1 MPPGKATQ
9 KARSDSARTALLKA
23 GRKLFGKDGF
33 ISTSVNGIS
42 AAAGM
47 SKSGL
52 LHHFAS
58 KAALFEAVFE
68 EEEKRLV
75 ALVAAKAGEAPN
87 ARERMRMGA
96 RALLDALNDP
106 VSRQIVLIDGP
117 AVLGWTVW
125 RRIEAE
131 HGIALIEFTLEE
143 AHAEG
148 SLARLPGRAFSRM
161 FLSALHEGAF
171 SIIEDET
178 QRPAVEA
185 MLDQMIGGLF
195 DKH

>member
-1 MPPGKATQ
+1 MPPEKNTQ
-9 KARSDSARTALLKA
+9 KARSDSARAALLKA
-23 GRKLFGKDGF
+23 GRKLFGKSGF
-33 ISTSVNGIS
+33 LSTSVNEVA

-52 LHHFAS
+52 LHHFSS

-75 ALVAAKAGEAPN
+75 AQVATEAADAPGAKA
-87 ARERMRMGA
+87 RMKRGA

-106 VSRQIVLIDGP
+106 VSRQITLIDGP
-117 AVLGWTVW
+117 AVLGWTQW
-125 RRIEAE
+125 RKIEAAY
-131 HGIALIEFTLEE
+131 GIALIQTTLEE
-143 AHAEG
+143 AQAEG
-148 SLARLPGRAFSRM
+148 SISSLPGAAFSRM

-171 SIIEDET
+171 SIIEDKS

-185 MLDQMIGGLF
+185 MLDQMIDGLF
-195 DKH
+195 AQG

>member
-1 MPPGKATQ
+1 MRSEKITQ
-9 KARSDSARTALLKA
+9 KARSDSARAALLKA
-23 GRKLFGKDGF
+23 GRMLFGQNGF
-33 ISTSVNGIS
+33 ISTAVTDIS
-42 AAAGM
+42 EAAGM

-52 LHHFAS
+52 LHHFGS
-58 KAALFEAVFE
+58 KAGLFEAVFE

-75 ALVAAKAGEAPN
+75 ACVAAEAGTAPN
-87 ARERMRMGA
+87 TRERMRRGA

-106 VSRQIVLIDGP
+106 ISRQIILIDGP

-125 RRIEAE
+125 RQIEGD
-131 HGIALIEFTLEE
+131 HGIALIEATLEE

-148 SLARLPGRAFSRM
+148 SLAHLPGRAFSRM

-178 QRPAVEA
+178 QRPAVES
-185 MLDQMIGGLF
+185 MLDQMIDGVFAGR
-195 DKH
+195 

>member
-1 MPPGKATQ
+1 MPPGKTTQ
-9 KARSDSARTALLKA
+9 KARSDSARAALLKA

-33 ISTSVNGIS
+33 ISTSVNGIA

-52 LHHFAS
+52 LHHFSS

-87 ARERMRMGA
+87 ARERMRQGS

-106 VSRQIVLIDGP
+106 MSRQIVLIDGP

-125 RRIEAE
+125 RRIEGD
-131 HGIALIEFTLEE
+131 HGIALIEATLEE

-148 SLARLPGRAFSRM
+148 NLARLPGRAFSRM

-178 QRPAVEA
+178 QRPAVET
-185 MLDQMIGGLF
+185 MLDRMIEGLF
-195 DKH
+195 ARG

>member
-1 MPPGKATQ
+1 MRPERTPQ
-9 KARSDSARTALLKA
+9 KVRSDSARAALLKA
-23 GRKLFGKDGF
+23 GRALFGENGF
-33 ISTSVNGIS
+33 ISTAVNDVS
-42 AAAGM
+42 MAAGM

-58 KAALFEAVFE
+58 KTALFEAVFE

-75 ALVAAKAGEAPN
+75 ACVAAEAASAPN
-87 ARERMRMGA
+87 ARERMRRGA

-125 RRIEAE
+125 RQIEGA
-131 HGIALIEFTLEE
+131 HGIALIEATLQE

-148 SLARLPGRAFSRM
+148 SLARLPGSAFSRM

-178 QRPAVEA
+178 QRDAVET
-185 MLDQMIGGLF
+185 MLDQMIEGLF
-195 DKH
+195 TAG

>member
-1 MPPGKATQ
+1 MPPERTTQ
-9 KARSDSARTALLKA
+9 KARSDNARANLLKA
-23 GRKLFGKDGF
+23 GRELFGRHGF
-33 ISTSVNGIS
+33 ISTAVNDIS

-75 ALVAAKAGEAPN
+75 TLVASEAAAAPN
-87 ARERMRMGA
+87 ARERMRQGA

-106 VSRQIVLIDGP
+106 ISRQIVLIDGP

-125 RRIEAE
+125 RRIEGDY
-131 HGIALIEFTLEE
+131 GIALIEATLRE
-143 AHAEG
+143 AQAEG
-148 SLARLPGRAFSRM
+148 SLVRLPGGAFSRM

-178 QRPAVEA
+178 QRPAVET
-185 MLDQMIGGLF
+185 MLDQMIEGLF
-195 DKH
+195 GKG